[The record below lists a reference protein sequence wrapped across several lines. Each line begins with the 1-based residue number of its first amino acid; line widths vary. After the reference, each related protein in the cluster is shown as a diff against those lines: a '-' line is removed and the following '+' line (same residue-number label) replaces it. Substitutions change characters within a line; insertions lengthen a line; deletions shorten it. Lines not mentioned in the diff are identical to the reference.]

1 MLPALMN
8 RSRDPK
14 IRIISMRFLGALCF
28 CATAKG
34 KGAGMGIGIGA
45 VDVINGFHVAH
56 DKC

>member
-1 MLPALMN
+1 
-8 RSRDPK
+8 
-14 IRIISMRFLGALCF
+14 MRFLGALCF